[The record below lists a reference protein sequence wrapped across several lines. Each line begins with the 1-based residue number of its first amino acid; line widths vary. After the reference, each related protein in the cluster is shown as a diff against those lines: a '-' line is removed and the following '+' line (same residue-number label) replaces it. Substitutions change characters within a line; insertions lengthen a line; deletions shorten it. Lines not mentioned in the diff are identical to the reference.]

1 MGPTHVNLAIWNQR
15 PFHYTWRAPGIRFR
29 DTWYSGMETTF
40 FIQSLWSK
48 LSDSY
53 GAGMLNRLLICDT
66 SHTVSSS
73 LGTRHQRNYK
83 LMETPLGDS
92 QSVVTQ
98 PQKVTQCVLCHHV
111 TVLLCKLHLFALFG
125 LIGRPFPEYRYHL
138 AIGNYKGW
146 LPDTGDKP
154 RPARRSICCLAILLQ
169 SS

>member
-15 PFHYTWRAPGIRFR
+15 PFHYTWRATGIRFR

-73 LGTRHQRNYK
+73 LGTRHQRSYK

-111 TVLLCKLHLFALFG
+111 KRCNCSVVQIASVCLIWPHRSAISWISISPRYRKLQRLTSRH
-125 LIGRPFPEYRYHL
+125 
-138 AIGNYKGW
+138 
-146 LPDTGDKP
+146 
-154 RPARRSICCLAILLQ
+154 RR
-169 SS
+169 